1 MLAIF
6 LGLYGCS
13 SAEVKTTDGFKAN
26 KLFLKSG
33 IVDTDETPTL
43 PIVNN
48 KPLPQDIR
56 AGYYIVQF
64 QTPINGAMKQSMTK
78 TGVHILNYLP
88 ENAFIVHAADP
99 SALARVSAMTTVK
112 WIGLYK
118 AQYKVSPGLSSLVL
132 SNRGSPVTVTIQVF
146 QTGNIHAVVNAIQAV
161 SGSIITMSVVTG
173 SGSFIRAQIPPGQI
187 NTIANV
193 PDVQWIELYRAPV
206 LMNNVATDIIGAS
219 NNDTSINANGVW
231 NDGYTGAGQAVAIA
245 DTGLDI
251 GNTQGG
257 FTYNPAYGDYETNNA
272 AVPFHPAFI
281 GKTIHAYALGRTGDF
296 SDPNGHGT
304 HVAGS
309 VSGHDT
315 QTPFSGTPYWGS
327 AYGVNNVVF
336 MSVLDATGGL
346 GGLPPDLNTLFGQ
359 EYTDT
364 LSPRIASNSWGS
376 NANGAYDTMA
386 EQVDTFLWDHPDMV
400 ILFAAGNSGVD
411 ANGDGVVD
419 LGSVGSPAT
428 AKDVITVGASE
439 NLRAGIPITYYS
451 FGFTSYPIN
460 SDLVANNING
470 MAAFSSRG
478 PTSDGRI
485 KPDIVAP
492 GTAIISARSHQYPFN
507 DDFQSGAGKW
517 TITPANT
524 WKLVTDGSGNSYEQ
538 IVSNGT
544 NLTGTMGPSTAID
557 ILESINSFLF
567 FTINFNLTTSDQ
579 FTVYFYDADN
589 TVSFPVF
596 TLSNASSSTQWLIFS
611 APISAQF
618 ANHNYAINYN
628 SANNYAMTNTQA
640 QGFNFTLQSTSSGTT
655 ADTAYVDIDNV
666 RVCPAGWGILGLT
679 TALSITYGSR
689 ENENYILDGG
699 TSMATPLAAGAA
711 ADIRQDIVQ
720 TGMSDPSAA
729 LVKAA
734 LINGAVDMYP
744 GQYGTGQYLEVPHA
758 PNDAEG
764 FGRINLVN
772 SLITSTTKKIYML
785 DYKAGNGLTTG
796 GMKISYVTITNN
808 SDPFRMTL
816 VWTDYPSTPSA
827 SLNVVNVL
835 HFSMSTTNNTVL
847 YPNGSSAYD
856 DINNVQQIAVPSPQT
871 GVYTVYVSGYNVPQ
885 GSSSAGDQPYA
896 LVMSGDI
903 KSISAAIP
911 SGIGVSPSSLSFST
925 TSGSNNTL
933 TQDVS
938 ITNTGGQGSTLQWS
952 LQMSPTTWLTASQ
965 SSGTAP
971 STIAVTVN
979 PAALKTGTYSG
990 SIIISADNAVNSPLT
1005 LPVSLTVSAAP
1016 ASGSSSSKGCSC
1028 STSGQDGRYDITLV
1042 FVLLMAG
1049 FALIKRSSVQS

>member
-146 QTGNIHAVVNAIQAV
+146 QTGNIHAVVNTIQAV
-161 SGSIITMSVVTG
+161 SGSIITMSVTG
-173 SGSFIRAQIPPGQI
+173 SGSFIRAQIPSGQI
-187 NTIANV
+187 NSIANV

-346 GGLPPDLNTLFGQ
+346 GGIPPDLGTLFGQ

-364 LSPRIASNSWGS
+364 LSPRIASNSWGAP
-376 NANGAYDTMA
+376 ANGAYDTMA
-386 EQVDTFLWDHPDMV
+386 EQVDTFLWEHPDMV
-400 ILFAAGNSGVD
+400 VLFAAGNSGVD
-411 ANGDGVVD
+411 ANGDGIVD

-439 NLRAGIPITYYS
+439 NLRPALPFTYYS
-451 FGFTSYPIN
+451 FGFTAYPL
-460 SDLVANNING
+460 STDLVANDING

-524 WKLVTDGSGNSYEQ
+524 WKLVTDGSGNNYEQ
-538 IVSNGT
+538 IVSNGSL
-544 NLTGTMGPSTAID
+544 LTGTLQPSGASD

-567 FTINFNLTTSDQ
+567 FTTYFNLTTSDQ
-579 FTVYFYDADN
+579 LSVLFYDADHG
-589 TVSFPVF
+589 VFFPVF
-596 TLSNASSSTQWLIFS
+596 TLSNASSGGQWLVFS
-611 APISAQF
+611 APIAALF
-618 ANHNYAINYN
+618 ANHNYAIGYN
-628 SANNYAMTNTQA
+628 GPSYAMTNTQA
-640 QGFNFTLQSTSSGTT
+640 QGFNFSVEFTSSSTSTGI
-655 ADTAYVDIDNV
+655 AYVDIDNV
-666 RVCPAGWGILGLT
+666 RVCPAGWGILALT
-679 TALSITYGSR
+679 TGLSITYGSR

-711 ADIRQDIVQ
+711 ADIRGAMAG
-720 TGMSDPSAA
+720 TGITDPSAA

-734 LINGAVDMYP
+734 LVNGAADMYP

-758 PNDAEG
+758 PNNVEG

-796 GMKISYVTITNN
+796 GMKISYVTIDSN

-827 SLNVVNVL
+827 SLNIVNVL

-847 YPNGSSAYD
+847 YPNRSSAYD
-856 DINNVQQIAVPSPQT
+856 DINNVQQITLPSPQT
-871 GVYTVYVSGYNVPQ
+871 GVYMVYVSGYNVPQ

-903 KSISAAIP
+903 KSVSTTLP
-911 SGIGVSPSSLSFST
+911 SGIGVSPSSLNFT
-925 TSGSNNTL
+925 ATAGSIHDS

-938 ITNTGGQGSTLQWS
+938 IANTGGQGSTLAWS
-952 LQMSPTTWLTASQ
+952 LQVSNTPWLTTSL
-965 SSGTAP
+965 SNGTAP

-979 PAALKTGTYSG
+979 PVALKAGTYTG

-1005 LPVSLTVSAAP
+1005 LPVTLTVTSAG
-1016 ASGSSSSKGCSC
+1016 ASGASSSNGCSC
-1028 STSGQDGRYDITLV
+1028 STSGQNGSDEIALALALLIT
-1042 FVLLMAG
+1042 G
-1049 FALIKRSSVQS
+1049 FALMKRSTLRS